1 MARDE
6 SRNTFERRLDILIF
20 AVFMKRDVTVSEV
33 IEYVLEAT
41 RMTIRNCLKDLVST
55 VYMEKTGIYTYK
67 ASAKANGLFGVKDA

>member
-6 SRNTFERRLDILIF
+6 SKNTFERRLDILIF

-33 IEYVLEAT
+33 IEYVLEAP

-55 VYMEKTGIYTYK
+55 GYMEKTGIYTYK
-67 ASAKANGLFGVKDA
+67 ASAKANELFGVKDA